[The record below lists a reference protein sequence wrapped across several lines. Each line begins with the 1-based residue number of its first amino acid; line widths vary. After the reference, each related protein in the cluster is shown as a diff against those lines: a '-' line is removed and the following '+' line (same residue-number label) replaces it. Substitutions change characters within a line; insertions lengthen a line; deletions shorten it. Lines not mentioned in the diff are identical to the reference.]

1 MDQEP
6 KSKRRVKGEEFREEV
21 PLTSKIKE
29 SMEKAKVALS
39 IILTDRG
46 LYLSATNRLKAVYNG
61 AVTKIRKL
69 FRRK

>member
-1 MDQEP
+1 MAQEP
-6 KSKRRVKGEEFREEV
+6 KAKGRVKGGEFREEV

-29 SMEKAKVALS
+29 SVDKAKIALS
-39 IILTDRG
+39 IIMTDRG